1 MHFEQERPS
10 MTIKNTFILVLPL
23 LFAVLAAGSLCSAQS
38 DSNTSST
45 FSGEIM
51 DSLCAK
57 AGSHDQMM
65 KDMKS
70 MGKDKMTCSAKCIQ
84 LGAKYVL
91 FDSTNKSIYELDD
104 QTKAEQFA
112 GQKVRVSG
120 ALQKRKIKVASIEAA
135 Q

>member
-1 MHFEQERPS
+1 
-10 MTIKNTFILVLPL
+10 MTSKSVFIRVLPPFFILLLAISTCAAQGDANLP
-23 LFAVLAAGSLCSAQS
+23 
-38 DSNTSST
+38 ST

-57 AGSHDQMM
+57 TGSHDQMM

-70 MGKDKMTCSAKCIQ
+70 MGNDKVTCSAKCIQ

-91 FDSTNKSIYELDD
+91 FDASNKAIYELDD
-104 QTKAEQFA
+104 QAKAEKFA

-120 ALQKRKIKVASIEAA
+120 ALQKKKIKVANIEAE